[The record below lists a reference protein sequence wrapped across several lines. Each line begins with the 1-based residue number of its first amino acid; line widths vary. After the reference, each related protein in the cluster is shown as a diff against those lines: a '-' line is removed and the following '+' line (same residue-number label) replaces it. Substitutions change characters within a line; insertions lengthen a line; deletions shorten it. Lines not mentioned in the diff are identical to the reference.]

1 LVYGC
6 TSENGRPDTGHLAPR
21 RHSRPWHD
29 HRRQQPDRNHHN
41 QAGGPDI
48 HDGEK
53 VHDAHHN
60 RERAAATQA
69 AGSDDIDCGNLP
81 A

>member
-1 LVYGC
+1 MVYGC

-21 RHSRPWHD
+21 R
-29 HRRQQPDRNHHN
+29 HN

>member
-1 LVYGC
+1 MAARARTG
-6 TSENGRPDTGHLAPR
+6 GRPPSHRGGTVGHGTIAGGDNPHR
-21 RHSRPWHD
+21 D
-29 HRRQQPDRNHHN
+29 HRN

-48 HDGEK
+48 HDDEK

-60 RERAAATQA
+60 RERAAAARA
-69 AGSDDIDCGNLP
+69 AGGDDIDCGHLP

>member
-1 LVYGC
+1 MYGC
-6 TSENGRPDTGHLAPR
+6 TSKNGRPDTLAPR
-21 RHSRPWHD
+21 RHSRPRHDCRRRQPHRD
-29 HRRQQPDRNHHN
+29 HRN

-48 HDGEK
+48 HDDEK

-60 RERAAATQA
+60 REWAAAAQA
-69 AGSDDIDCGNLP
+69 AGGDDIDCGHLP